1 MASSR
6 SQAAKGRRIV
16 ALWFPRLATDRLQR
30 RWEAPERQKP
40 SGASPE
46 AGSAA
51 PLVVVAK
58 VDNALRLSAVDRRAT
73 SLGLTAGMPLANARA
88 MLPALTVTAADEPAD
103 RKLLERIADWCER
116 FTPLVAL
123 DPPRAL
129 LLDITGAAHLFGGEA
144 AMLDQVRSSLA
155 KQSFALRCAIAG
167 TTAAARALARY
178 KDGAIAPSGEEAA
191 FVAPLPVEA
200 LNLDPVTTHALRR
213 AGLKTVGQVAPRDRA
228 ELTARFGAGIVFTV
242 DNALGRVEQPISPRI
257 PPPDYS
263 VEHQFAEPI
272 VTQDAALAVLKALT
286 PRLAAMLEEY
296 GNGARRFE
304 AGFFRVDGV
313 MRRIVIETA
322 KSTREPA
329 VIERLFREK
338 LDAFADP
345 LDPGFG
351 YDLIRLSASRVE
363 RADPE
368 TIGFGSNANA
378 EREISCLIDRMA
390 ARFGSRRILTFQ
402 PNDTHIP
409 EAAAVAVPAQYAK
422 PTKAEWETIRDR
434 GEAPRRPLRLFAQPE
449 PVDVIAEIPEG
460 PPLRFRWRRVL
471 HTVTFAEGP
480 ERISM
485 EWWRHHGPRPT
496 RDYFRVED
504 GEGKRFWLYRS
515 GIYGR
520 ETAAAR
526 WFMHGIFA

>member
-1 MASSR
+1 
-6 SQAAKGRRIV
+6 
-16 ALWFPRLATDRLQR
+16 LQR
-30 RWEAPERQKP
+30 RWKA
-40 SGASPE
+40 
-46 AGSAA
+46 SAA
-51 PLVVVAK
+51 RKSSDASSNAISALPLVVVAK
-58 VDNALRLSAVDRRAT
+58 VDNALRLSAVDRKAT
-73 SLGLTAGMPLANARA
+73 SLGLAAGMPLANARA
-88 MLPALTVTAADEPAD
+88 MLPDLEVVAADEPAD

-129 LLDITGAAHLFGGEA
+129 LLDITGVAHLFDGEA
-144 AMLDQVRSSLA
+144 AVLDQVRSSLA
-155 KQSFALRCAIAG
+155 RQGFVVRGAIAG
-167 TTAAARALARY
+167 TTAAARGLARY
-178 KDGAIAPSGEEAA
+178 KDGAIAPSGEECA
-191 FVAPLPVEA
+191 FISPLPVEA

-213 AGLKTVGQVAPRDRA
+213 AGLKTIGQVAPRERA
-228 ELTARFGAGIVFTV
+228 ELTARFGASMVFTL

-263 VEHQFAEPI
+263 VEQHFAEPV
-272 VTQDAALAVLKALT
+272 VTQDAALAVLKALA
-286 PRLAAMLEEY
+286 PRLAVMLEEY
-296 GNGARRFE
+296 GNGARRLE

-313 MRRIVIETA
+313 LRRIAVETA
-322 KSTREPA
+322 KPTREPT

-338 LDAFADP
+338 LDALVDP

-368 TIGFGSNANA
+368 TIGLGGNANA

-390 ARFGSRRILTFQ
+390 ARFGSRRILSFQ
-402 PNDTHIP
+402 PNNTHIP
-409 EAAAVAVPAQYAK
+409 EAAAAAAPAQYAK
-422 PTKAEWETIRDR
+422 ATKDKWETIRGR

-460 PPLRFRWRRVL
+460 PPVRFRWRRAL
-471 HTVTFAEGP
+471 HTVAFAEGP
-480 ERISM
+480 ERIAA
-485 EWWRHHGPRPT
+485 EWWRHQEPQPT

-504 GEGKRFWLYRS
+504 KEGRRFWLYRS

>member
-1 MASSR
+1 
-6 SQAAKGRRIV
+6 
-16 ALWFPRLATDRLQR
+16 LQR
-30 RWEAPERQKP
+30 RWKASKAQKP

-46 AGSAA
+46 AAPA
-51 PLVVVAK
+51 PPLVVVAK
-58 VDNALRLSAVDRRAT
+58 VDNALRLAAVDRKAT
-73 SLGLTAGMPLANARA
+73 SLGLAAGMPLANARA
-88 MLPALTVTAADEPAD
+88 MLPALEVAAADEPAD
-103 RKLLERIADWCER
+103 RKLLERVADWCER

-129 LLDITGAAHLFGGEA
+129 LLDITGVAHLFGGEA
-144 AMLDQVRSSLA
+144 AMLDRVRSSLA
-155 KQSFALRCAIAG
+155 KQGFAVRGAIAG

-178 KDGAIAPSGEEAA
+178 KDGAIAPPGEEAV
-191 FVAPLPVEA
+191 FVSPLPVEA

-213 AGLKTVGQVAPRDRA
+213 AGLKTVGQVASRDRA
-228 ELTARFGAGIVFTV
+228 ELTARFDAGMVFTL

-272 VTQDAALAVLKALT
+272 VTQDAALAVLKVLA
-286 PRLAAMLEEY
+286 PRVAAMLEEY
-296 GNGARRFE
+296 GSGARRLE
-304 AGFFRVDGV
+304 AGFFRIDGV
-313 MRRIVIETA
+313 MRRIVIETG
-322 KSTREPA
+322 KPTREPA

-338 LDAFADP
+338 LDALADP

-363 RADPE
+363 RANPE
-368 TIGFGSNANA
+368 TIGLDGNANA
-378 EREISCLIDRMA
+378 ESEISCLIDRMA

-422 PTKAEWETIRDR
+422 PIKAEWKTIRDR
-434 GEAPRRPLRLFAQPE
+434 GEAPRRPLRLFARPE
-449 PVDVIAEIPEG
+449 PVDVIAEVPEG
-460 PPLRFRWRRVL
+460 PPLRFHWRRAL
-471 HTVTFAEGP
+471 HTVAFAEGP
-480 ERISM
+480 ERIAM
-485 EWWRHHGPRPT
+485 EWWRHQETQPT

-504 GEGKRFWLYRS
+504 REGKRFWLYRS

>member
-1 MASSR
+1 MATSGSHTT
-6 SQAAKGRRIV
+6 KERRIL

-30 RWEAPERQKP
+30 RRKESETQKP
-40 SGASPE
+40 FGASPE
-46 AGSAA
+46 AASSP
-51 PLVVVAK
+51 PLVVVTK
-58 VDNALRLSAVDRRAT
+58 VDNALRLAAVDRKAT

-88 MLPALTVTAADEPAD
+88 MLPALEVVAADKPAD
-103 RKLLERIADWCER
+103 RKLLEHIADWSER
-116 FTPLVAL
+116 YTPLVAL

-129 LLDITGAAHLFGGEA
+129 LLDITGVAHLFGGEA

-155 KQSFALRCAIAG
+155 KQGFAVRGAIAG
-167 TTAAARALARY
+167 TTAAARALARC
-178 KDGAIAPSGEEAA
+178 KDGAIAPPSEEA
-191 FVAPLPVEA
+191 VYISPLPIEA
-200 LNLDPVTTHALRR
+200 LNLDPVTTHALRC
-213 AGLKTVGQVAPRDRA
+213 AGLKTVGQVASRGRA
-228 ELTARFGAGIVFTV
+228 ELIARFDAGVVLTL
-242 DNALGRVEQPISPRI
+242 DNALGRIEQPISPRV

-263 VEHQFAEPI
+263 VEHQFAEPLI
-272 VTQDAALAVLKALT
+272 TQDAALAVLKALAA
-286 PRLAAMLEEY
+286 RLATMLEEY
-296 GNGARRFE
+296 GNGARCLE

-313 MRRIVIETA
+313 LRRIIIETA
-322 KSTREPA
+322 KPTREPA
-329 VIERLFREK
+329 LIERLFREK
-338 LDAFADP
+338 LDALADP

-368 TIGFGSNANA
+368 TIGLDGNASA
-378 EREISCLIDRMA
+378 EKEISCLIDRMA
-390 ARFGSRRILTFQ
+390 ARFGSRRILVFR

-409 EAAAVAVPAQYAK
+409 EAAAVVVSAQYAK
-422 PTKAEWETIRDR
+422 PTKAKWERVRDR

-449 PVDVIAEIPEG
+449 PVEVIAEVPEG

-471 HTVTFAEGP
+471 HTVAFAEGP
-480 ERISM
+480 ERIAA
-485 EWWRHHGPRPT
+485 EWWRLQEPQPT

-504 GEGKRFWLYRS
+504 REGRHFWLYRS

>member
-1 MASSR
+1 M
-6 SQAAKGRRIV
+6 
-16 ALWFPRLATDRLQR
+16 QR
-30 RWEAPERQKP
+30 RWQTSKAQNPSDALPKAADAP
-40 SGASPE
+40 
-46 AGSAA
+46 

-58 VDNALRLSAVDRRAT
+58 VDNALRLSAVDRKAT
-73 SLGLTAGMPLANARA
+73 SLGLAAGMPLANARA
-88 MLPALTVTAADEPAD
+88 MLPGLEVVAADEPTD

-129 LLDITGAAHLFGGEA
+129 LLDITGVAHLFGGEA

-155 KQSFALRCAIAG
+155 KQGFAVRGAVAR

-178 KDGAIAPSGEEAA
+178 KDGAIAPAGEEAV

-200 LNLDPVTTHALRR
+200 LNLDPVMTYVLRR
-213 AGLKTVGQVAPRDRA
+213 AGLKTVGQVASRDRT
-228 ELTARFGAGIVFTV
+228 ELTARFDAGMVFTL

-272 VTQDAALAVLKALT
+272 VTQDAALAVLKALA

-296 GNGARRFE
+296 GNGARRLE

-322 KSTREPA
+322 KPTREPA

-338 LDAFADP
+338 LDALADP
-345 LDPGFG
+345 LEPGFG

-363 RADPE
+363 RAGPE
-368 TIGFGSNANA
+368 TTGFDGNANA
-378 EREISCLIDRMA
+378 EREISRLIDRMA
-390 ARFGSRRILTFQ
+390 ARFGGRRILTFQ

-409 EAAAVAVPAQYAK
+409 EAVAVAVPAQYAK
-422 PTKAEWETIRDR
+422 PTRAKWETIREG
-434 GEAPRRPLRLFAQPE
+434 GEAPRRPLRLFARPE

-460 PPLRFRWRRVL
+460 PPLRFRWRRAL
-471 HTVTFAEGP
+471 HTVAFAEGP
-480 ERISM
+480 ERIAA
-485 EWWRHHGPRPT
+485 EWWRHQEPQPT

-504 GEGKRFWLYRS
+504 REGKRFWLYRS

>member
-1 MASSR
+1 M
-6 SQAAKGRRIV
+6 
-16 ALWFPRLATDRLQR
+16 WFPRLATDRLQR
-30 RWEAPERQKP
+30 RWKASETPKP
-40 SGASPE
+40 SGASPPE
-46 AGSAA
+46 AASAA

-58 VDNALRLSAVDRRAT
+58 VDNALRLSAVDRKAT
-73 SLGLTAGMPLANARA
+73 SLGLAAGMPLANARA
-88 MLPALTVTAADEPAD
+88 MLPDLAVATADEPAD
-103 RKLLERIADWCER
+103 RKLLEQIADWCER

-129 LLDITGAAHLFGGEA
+129 LLDIMGVAHLFGGEA
-144 AMLDQVRSSLA
+144 AMLNQVRSSLA
-155 KQSFALRCAIAG
+155 KQGFAVRGAIAG
-167 TTAAARALARY
+167 TTVAARALAHY
-178 KDGAIAPSGEEAA
+178 KDGAIAPCGEEAV
-191 FVAPLPVEA
+191 FVAPLPIEA
-200 LNLDPVTTHALRR
+200 LNLDSVTTHALRR
-213 AGLKTVGQVAPRDRA
+213 AGLKTVGQVASRDRA
-228 ELTARFGAGIVFTV
+228 ELTARFGADMVSTL

-272 VTQDAALAVLKALT
+272 VTQDAALAVLKALA

-296 GNGARRFE
+296 GNGARRLE

-313 MRRIVIETA
+313 LRRIVIETA
-322 KSTREPA
+322 KPTRETV

-338 LDAFADP
+338 LDALADP

-363 RADPE
+363 RAGPE
-368 TIGFGSNANA
+368 TIGLDGNANA
-378 EREISCLIDRMA
+378 EREISCLIDRLA
-390 ARFGSRRILTFQ
+390 ARFGSRRILMFQ

-422 PTKAEWETIRDR
+422 PTKAKWEATRES

-460 PPLRFRWRRVL
+460 PPLRFRWRRAL
-471 HTVTFAEGP
+471 HTVAFVEGP

-485 EWWRHHGPRPT
+485 EWWRQQWPQST

-520 ETAAAR
+520 ETVAAR

>member
-1 MASSR
+1 
-6 SQAAKGRRIV
+6 
-16 ALWFPRLATDRLQR
+16 LQR
-30 RWEAPERQKP
+30 RWKASETPKP
-40 SGASPE
+40 SGASSE
-46 AGSAA
+46 AASAP

-73 SLGLTAGMPLANARA
+73 SLGLAAGMPLANARA

-103 RKLLERIADWCER
+103 RKLLEHIADWCER

-129 LLDITGAAHLFGGEA
+129 LLDITGAAHHKALFCDADPNLIEHHRFA
-144 AMLDQVRSSLA
+144 I
-155 KQSFALRCAIAG
+155 KQMRGALAG

-191 FVAPLPVEA
+191 FISPLPVEA

-213 AGLKTVGQVAPRDRA
+213 AGLKTMGQVASRDRA
-228 ELTARFGAGIVFTV
+228 ELTARFGAGMVFTL

-272 VTQDAALAVLKALT
+272 VTQDAALAVLQTLT
-286 PRLAAMLEEY
+286 PRLAALLEEY
-296 GNGARRFE
+296 GNGARRLE
-304 AGFFRVDGV
+304 VDFFRVDGV

-322 KSTREPA
+322 KPTREPA

-338 LDAFADP
+338 LDALADP

-368 TIGFGSNANA
+368 TIGLDGNANA

-422 PTKAEWETIRDR
+422 PTKAKWETIRDR
-434 GEAPRRPLRLFAQPE
+434 GEAPGRPLRLFAQPE

-471 HTVTFAEGP
+471 HTVAFAEGP

-485 EWWRHHGPRPT
+485 EWWRHQEPQPT

-526 WFMHGIFA
+526 WFMYGIFA